1 MCGVECGSVQCGA
14 CSVERVVWSVQ
25 CGACSVERAVWS
37 V

>member
-1 MCGVECGSVQCGA
+1 MGACSVGA

-37 V
+37 VQCGSV